1 MRLNV
6 WKYFK
11 KKKKTLFN
19 ETHKGVFMA
28 EMKPDKKSLK
38 NILVAEDDAYYQIPI
53 YQRPYQWTEE
63 NCEKLL
69 DDLLSSYECYKE
81 SDYFCGS
88 LVLIAIG
95 IDSETNATTYDIVDG
110 QQRLST
116 FILLAKVLATL
127 YNKDLNTTSRG
138 LLEKSLGDT
147 DGEKRKRLI
156 FDTIGLN
163 AEKDFQNALDFFDDL
178 DASKGKNSKSN
189 DPSKGKNSYLKNAIC
204 LKNYLEKK
212 EIVDINDF
220 IRWLY
225 FKVIFIKTTCSNIS
239 MALRIFSVLN
249 ARGLPLHAIDVFK
262 VELLKKLAKEKDQE
276 DFVYRWNALRQ
287 KCSEN
292 ESKFPKRKENKREK
306 NAAEI
311 LFSWYLT
318 YLHPVTSGKNMEE
331 RLADQFE
338 RLNKTPLE
346 YLKGVE
352 DFYNAYCEVLE
363 MQDRHAHLLSYLA
376 SDFWHIILCT
386 SILHNYSQSEIE
398 TLKELLVKFYYQ
410 NWVAEQKEPK
420 KQTNCNII
428 NALKEKKNIDDII
441 SIVKQYL
448 DKNKIT
454 QNFREKL
461 KDDHLYEKHKKSSK
475 NSWLKSILILVE
487 YFMSDDPKP
496 KRIQMDKNLHV
507 EHILPQKSDPSSQWA
522 KDFSEEERERY
533 THSLANLTLLGG
545 KKNTNASNLDFQD
558 KKKIYMGEEIRL
570 NKKKPFRVMTCYKM
584 TIDIAHHYTEWT
596 PKSLEKREKELI
608 EIIESVLT
616 L

>member
-1 MRLNV
+1 MEG
-6 WKYFK
+6 KAYQ
-11 KKKKTLFN
+11 
-19 ETHKGVFMA
+19 
-28 EMKPDKKSLK
+28 LK
-38 NILVAEDDAYYQIPI
+38 DILATEFEAYYQIPI

-63 NCEKLL
+63 NCKKLL

-95 IDSETNATTYDIVDG
+95 TDSATNAKTYDVVDG

-127 YNKDLNTTSRG
+127 YNNENNEVLNKTSKDF
-138 LLEKSLGDT
+138 LEKSLGDT
-147 DGEKRKRLI
+147 DGEKRKRLT
-156 FDTIGLN
+156 FNTIGLN
-163 AEKDFQNALDFFDDL
+163 AKDDFQDALDFFDDL
-178 DASKGKNSKSN
+178 DASKGKDSKSN
-189 DPSKGKNSYLKNAIC
+189 GSSKSKNNYLKNAIC

-212 EIVDINDF
+212 EIENINDF
-220 IRWLY
+220 IKWLY
-225 FKVIFIKTTCSNIS
+225 FKVVFIKTTCPNIS

-249 ARGLPLHAIDVFK
+249 ARGLPLHAIDIFK
-262 VELLKKLAKEKDQE
+262 VELLKKLANKKDQE
-276 DFVYRWNALRQ
+276 EFVSRWNALRQ
-287 KCSEN
+287 KCSKN

-306 NAAEI
+306 NATEI

-338 RLNKTPLE
+338 RLNKTPLG

-352 DFYNAYCEVLE
+352 DFYNTYCEVLE

-398 TLKELLVKFYYQ
+398 ALKELLVKFYYQ

-428 NALKEKKNIDDII
+428 KALKEKKNIDDII
-441 SIVKQYL
+441 SIVKEYL

-461 KDDHLYEKHKKSSK
+461 KDDHLYEKHKRSSN
-475 NSWLKSILILVE
+475 NSWLRPILILVE
-487 YFMSDDPKP
+487 YFLSDDPKP
-496 KRIQMDKNLHV
+496 KRIQRNDFHV
-507 EHILPQKSDPSSQWA
+507 EHILPQKPTLSSQWA

-545 KKNTNASNLDFQD
+545 KKNTEASNLDFKD
-558 KKKIYMGEEIRL
+558 KKKIYMGEEISL
-570 NKKKPFRVMTCYKM
+570 SKMTCYKM

-596 PKSLEKREKELI
+596 PKSLEKRKEELI
-608 EIIESVLT
+608 KIIESVLT
-616 L
+616 F

>member
-1 MRLNV
+1 M
-6 WKYFK
+6 F
-11 KKKKTLFN
+11 
-19 ETHKGVFMA
+19 
-28 EMKPDKKSLK
+28 
-38 NILVAEDDAYYQIPI
+38 
-53 YQRPYQWTEE
+53 
-63 NCEKLL
+63 
-69 DDLLSSYECYKE
+69 SSYECYKE

-88 LVLIAIG
+88 LVLIAIDT
-95 IDSETNATTYDIVDG
+95 DSETNATTYDIVDG

-127 YNKDLNTTSRG
+127 YSERLDPKIQEYLQESWSDRH
-138 LLEKSLGDT
+138 E
-147 DGEKRKRLI
+147 DGEKKKRKRLD
-156 FDTIGLN
+156 FDLVGSN
-163 AEKDFQNALDFFDDL
+163 AKKDFQDALDFFDDL
-178 DASKGKNSKSN
+178 DASKGENSKSN

-204 LKNYLEKK
+204 LKNYLEQK
-212 EIVDINDF
+212 EIEDINDF
-220 IRWLY
+220 IEWLY
-225 FKVIFIKTTCSNIS
+225 FKVVFITITCPDADK
-239 MALRIFSVLN
+239 ALRIFNVLN

-262 VELLKKLAKEKDQE
+262 GELLKHAKEHEQE
-276 DFVYRWNALRQ
+276 EFVSRWNALRQ
-287 KCSEN
+287 KCSDNDLKIET
-292 ESKFPKRKENKREK
+292 
-306 NAAEI
+306 

-318 YLHPVTSGKNMEE
+318 YLNPATSKEKMEKRLVTWFKN
-331 RLADQFE
+331 
-338 RLNKTPLE
+338 LNKTPLE

-376 SDFWHIILCT
+376 SDFWRIILCT
-386 SILHNYSQSEIE
+386 SILHNYSESEIE

-448 DKNKIT
+448 DEKNIT
-454 QNFREKL
+454 QHFKENL
-461 KDDHLYEKHKKSSK
+461 QDSNLYTKFYFAGKSGKK
-475 NSWLKSILILVE
+475 NSWLKPILILVE

-507 EHILPQKSDPSSQWA
+507 EHILPQKLTLSSQWA

-545 KKNTNASNLDFQD
+545 KKNTKALRQALNQDFKE
-558 KKKIYMGEEIRL
+558 KKEIYMGKPVVL
-570 NKKKPFRVMTCYKM
+570 DNKKTFKVMDCY
-584 TIDIAHHYTEWT
+584 DITKNDVCRYTEWT
-596 PKSLEKREKELI
+596 PKSLEKREKDLMN
-608 EIIESVLT
+608 IIESVLT

>member
-1 MRLNV
+1 
-6 WKYFK
+6 
-11 KKKKTLFN
+11 
-19 ETHKGVFMA
+19 MA
-28 EMKPDKKSLK
+28 KIESKDSHLRDILK
-38 NILVAEDDAYYQIPI
+38 DELYYQIPI
-53 YQRPYQWTEE
+53 YQRPYQWAEE

-69 DDLLSSYECYKE
+69 DDLFFNYEDDRE

-88 LVLIAIG
+88 LVLIAISE
-95 IDSETNATTYDIVDG
+95 DSKAKTYDIVDG

-127 YNKDLNTTSRG
+127 FLERLTEESKDYLQESLNGRYG
-138 LLEKSLGDT
+138 KKD
-147 DGEKRKRLI
+147 RLN
-156 FDTIGLN
+156 FNAIGFN
-163 AEKDFQNALDFFDDL
+163 SKKDFQYALTSFN
-178 DASKGKNSKSN
+178 DAPVSNNKNN
-189 DPSKGKNSYLKNAIC
+189 YLKNAVC
-204 LKNYLEKK
+204 LKNYLRKK
-212 EIVDINDF
+212 EIEDINDF
-220 IRWLY
+220 IEWLY
-225 FKVIFIKTTCSNIS
+225 FKIIFIKTTCSNIS

-276 DFVYRWNALRQ
+276 DFVFRWNALRQ
-287 KCSEN
+287 KCLDN
-292 ESKFPKRKENKREK
+292 KSKFPKRKENKREK

-346 YLKGVE
+346 YLKSVE
-352 DFYNAYCEVLE
+352 DFYNAYCKILE

-376 SDFWHIILCT
+376 SDFWCIILCT
-386 SILHNYSQSEIE
+386 SILHRYSDQEIE
-398 TLKELLVKFYYQ
+398 ALKKLLVKFYYQ
-410 NWVAEQKEPK
+410 CWVAKKPKDQREQ
-420 KQTNCNII
+420 TCCNII
-428 NALKEKKNIDDII
+428 NALKEKRSIENII
-441 SIVKQYL
+441 SIVRNNLGEY
-448 DKNKIT
+448 NVT
-454 QNFREKL
+454 QHFRENL
-461 KDDHLYEKHKKSSK
+461 QDSNLYTKFYFTGEYPKK
-475 NSWLKSILILVE
+475 NSWLKPILILVE

-496 KRIQMDKNLHV
+496 KRIQTNDFHV
-507 EHILPQKSDPSSQWA
+507 EHILPQKPTLSSQWA

-545 KKNTNASNLDFQD
+545 KRNIEASNLDFKD

-570 NKKKPFRVMTCYKM
+570 NKKKTFKAMTCYKM

-596 PKSLEKREKELI
+596 PKSLEKREKDLMR
-608 EIIESVLT
+608 IIESVLT

>member
-1 MRLNV
+1 MA
-6 WKYFK
+6 
-11 KKKKTLFN
+11 N
-19 ETHKGVFMA
+19 ESIEGKA
-28 EMKPDKKSLK
+28 YKLK
-38 NILVAEDDAYYQIPI
+38 DVLATELDSYYQIPD

-69 DDLLSSYECYKE
+69 DDLFFSYECYTE

-116 FILLAKVLATL
+116 FILLAKVLVTL
-127 YNKDLNTTSRG
+127 YDKDLNKTSRG
-138 LLEKSLGDT
+138 FLEKSLGDT
-147 DGEKRKRLI
+147 DKEKRKRLI
-156 FDTIGLN
+156 FNTIGLN

-178 DASKGKNSKSN
+178 DASKGE
-189 DPSKGKNSYLKNAIC
+189 NSYLKNAIC

-212 EIVDINDF
+212 EIEDINGF

-287 KCSEN
+287 KCLDN

-318 YLHPVTSGKNMEE
+318 YLRPVTSGKNMEE

-346 YLKGVE
+346 YLKSVE

-376 SDFWHIILCT
+376 SDFWCIILCT
-386 SILHNYSQSEIE
+386 SILHNYSQSEKE
-398 TLKELLVKFYYQ
+398 ALKELLVKFYYQ

-420 KQTNCNII
+420 KQTSCNII

-448 DKNKIT
+448 DENKIT

-461 KDDHLYEKHKKSSK
+461 KDDHLYEEHKKSSK
-475 NSWLKSILILVE
+475 NSWLRPILILVE
-487 YFMSDDPKP
+487 YFMSDEPKP
-496 KRIQMDKNLHV
+496 KRIQMDENLHV
-507 EHILPQKSDPSSQWA
+507 EHILPQNPNLSSQWA
-522 KDFSEEERERY
+522 KDFSEEERGHY
-533 THSLANLTLLGG
+533 THSLANLTLSGG
-545 KKNTNASNLDFQD
+545 KKNTEASNLDFKD

-570 NKKKPFRVMTCYKM
+570 NKKRPFRVMTCYKM

-596 PKSLEKREKELI
+596 PKSLQEREKDLMS
-608 EIIESVLT
+608 IIESVLT